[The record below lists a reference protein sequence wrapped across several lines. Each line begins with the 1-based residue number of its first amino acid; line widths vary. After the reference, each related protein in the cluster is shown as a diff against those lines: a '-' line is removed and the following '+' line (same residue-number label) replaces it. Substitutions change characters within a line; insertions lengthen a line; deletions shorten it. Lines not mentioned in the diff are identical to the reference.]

1 MSEKKNVEI
10 IDKIFGI
17 RAGLESQ
24 GNGLVFKEFNLTTS
38 LYSILKMMEC
48 GVSSLFEMK
57 KWTSESPASL
67 TQKINKL
74 EDLELIK
81 RELCKDDK
89 RKWNLSFT
97 KKGEREMKKI
107 QKKLEKYST
116 ELFENFSE
124 KEKENLLKNLDKLME
139 KFL

>member
-1 MSEKKNVEI
+1 
-10 IDKIFGI
+10 
-17 RAGLESQ
+17 
-24 GNGLVFKEFNLTTS
+24 
-38 LYSILKMMEC
+38 MEC
-48 GVSSLFEMK
+48 GASSLFEMK

-74 EDLELIK
+74 EYLELIK
-81 RELCKDDK
+81 RDLCKDDK